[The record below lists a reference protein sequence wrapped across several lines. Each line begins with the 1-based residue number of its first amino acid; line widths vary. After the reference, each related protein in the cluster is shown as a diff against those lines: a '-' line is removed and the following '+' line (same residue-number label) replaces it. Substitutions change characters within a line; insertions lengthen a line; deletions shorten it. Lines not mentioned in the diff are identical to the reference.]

1 LLVSFP
7 PLSNMLKSSGSS
19 CQFEARLGDTIMAV
33 RPQQYLG
40 ILADDY
46 NRVVNKTRTGHP
58 RALQAATIDAVLRQ
72 PTTLVTRITRLYRA
86 DLSLMRCVSS
96 LQATQRGCAV
106 TAQSSAEGRGTK
118 SMEPIMA
125 KTRRVRTTGTQ
136 TGMLPGISRKRNM
149 RSKF

>member
-19 CQFEARLGDTIMAV
+19 CQSEARLGGYRSNLDGV
-33 RPQQYLG
+33 NH
-40 ILADDY
+40 
-46 NRVVNKTRTGHP
+46 NRGCIIKPRQRSMLSMKTTYHAGRDEKHKS
-58 RALQAATIDAVLRQ
+58 VL
-72 PTTLVTRITRLYRA
+72 
-86 DLSLMRCVSS
+86 RCVSS
-96 LQATQRGCAV
+96 LQATQLNRRLSCWDGPSFRRRPAGP
-106 TAQSSAEGRGTK
+106 TQWQPDK
-118 SMEPIMA
+118 A